1 MVPDD
6 RMRGVCGLVLLTF
19 VSGCATTVHR
29 MDGEIPTRAGLART
43 SCEKQDWLVV
53 SPTRAEFVD
62 KHGVKSQTRDD
73 GVALYQVGASRPVSI
88 PSLSDDMGGG
98 PVFLRHSEA
107 VKSHDTKQVVA
118 GSLGVAGAIAI
129 AVGTILFVS
138 AFSTERSASGEES
151 QKVSGGRLAAGG
163 IAVLGGFGLGIAG
176 ITVNPGQAERS
187 RAEAARYVF
196 FPPQEPRED
205 VVEMMSRYNQA
216 VRDRCERRAAP

>member
-1 MVPDD
+1 
-6 RMRGVCGLVLLTF
+6 MRGVCALVLLTF

-29 MDGEIPTRAGLART
+29 IDGEFPTPAGVART

-53 SPTRAEFVD
+53 SPTRADFVD

-73 GVALYQVGASRPVSI
+73 GVALYQVGASRPVAI

-98 PVFLRHSEA
+98 PMFLRHSEA

-118 GSLGVAGAIAI
+118 GSLGVAGAIAV

-138 AFSTERSASGEES
+138 AFSNERGPNGDES
-151 QKVSGGRLAAGG
+151 QKVSGARLAAGG
-163 IAVLGGFGLGIAG
+163 ITVGAGFGLGIAG
-176 ITVNPGQAERS
+176 ISVNPGQAERS

-196 FPPQEPRED
+196 FPPEEPKED
-205 VVEMMSRYNQA
+205 VVEMTGRYNQA
-216 VRDRCERRAAP
+216 VRDRCERRPAP